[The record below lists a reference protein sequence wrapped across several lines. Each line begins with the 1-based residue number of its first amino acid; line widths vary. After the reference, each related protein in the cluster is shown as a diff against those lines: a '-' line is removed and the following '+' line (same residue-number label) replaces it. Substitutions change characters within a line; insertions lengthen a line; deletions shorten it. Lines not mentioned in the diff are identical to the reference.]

1 MAGTVWPP
9 IRPQTLAQAM
19 SNLDR
24 EALHLPT
31 PSAVA
36 LTIAGSDSGGG
47 AGIQADLKTFQ
58 TFGAFGTSVVTAIT
72 AQDTTGVRSVHP
84 VPLPMVQ
91 DQIDVVVADLGP
103 TGVKTGML
111 ATEALVSLVAAAID
125 QYRIET
131 YVLDPVMVTTSGH
144 RLLEEAA
151 IVALQGELL
160 PRALLITPNLEEA
173 RILTGLPVTDEVG
186 QEAAARQLVQMGARA
201 ALVKGGHGTGATVVD
216 ILWDGQTLRR
226 WAHPRIQTSSTHGT
240 GCSLSAGITA
250 GLAQGQPLTDA
261 VDRAVRW
268 MAVAIAT
275 APGLGRG
282 HGPINHRAPVPV
294 IP

>member
-1 MAGTVWPP
+1 
-9 IRPQTLAQAM
+9 M
-19 SNLDR
+19 SNLEP
-24 EALHLPT
+24 EAPRLPVPT
-31 PSAVA
+31 AVA

-84 VPLPMVQ
+84 VPLPVVR
-91 DQIDVVVADLGP
+91 DQIDVVVTDLNP

-111 ATEALVSLVAAAID
+111 ATEALVALVAGAID
-125 QYRIET
+125 AYRLET

-144 RLLEEAA
+144 RLLEEPAVA
-151 IVALQGELL
+151 ALQGELL

-173 RILTGLPVTDEVG
+173 RILTGLPVNDEGG
-186 QEAAARQLVQMGARA
+186 QEEAARQLVQMGARA

-216 ILWDGQTLRR
+216 ILWDGHTLRR
-226 WAHPRIQTSSTHGT
+226 WEHPRIHTSSTHGT
-240 GCSLSAGITA
+240 GCSLSAAITA
-250 GLAQGQPLTDA
+250 GLAQGDALAVA
-261 VDRAVRW
+261 VDRALRW
-268 MAVAIAT
+268 MSVAIAT

-282 HGPINHRAPVPV
+282 HGPINHRAPVPGIAGGESSV
-294 IP
+294 AD